1 MSIKQN
7 LHIHTT
13 YCDGK
18 DTPEE
23 LVIEAIGRGFD
34 SIGFAEHTYNKYSTY
49 HHQMMPEKMGEYRD
63 EIKALKTKYEGKI
76 DIFCGLE
83 DEYYSEVSREGYDYL
98 IASVHYLDVGGR
110 VAGFDG
116 GLESTLAYI
125 DTYFGGSGM
134 AFAQKYFETLTQF
147 PKKGRYDIIGHFDL
161 ITKNNEKGKFLD
173 VTSKEYLDLGFAAIH
188 ELQGKI
194 PLFEVNTGAISRGYR
209 TAPYPCLEFLN
220 EFRRCGFG
228 VLITSDCHDKTYL
241 DCAYEEAEALIRQA
255 GFRSKWILT
264 RDGFKEVAL

>member
-1 MSIKQN
+1 MNKQN

-23 LVIEAIGRGFD
+23 LVLAAMERGFS
-34 SIGFAEHTYNKYSTY
+34 SIGFAEHTYNKFSAYP
-49 HHQMMPEKMGEYRD
+49 HQMLPEKMGEYRS
-63 EIKALKTKYEGKI
+63 EVLALKDKYEGKI

-83 DEYYSEVSREGYDYL
+83 DEYFSEVSTEGYDYL
-98 IASVHYLDVGGR
+98 IGSIHYLDVGGA
-110 VAGFDG
+110 VKGFDD
-116 GLESTLAYI
+116 GLESTLDYI

-134 AFAQKYFETLTQF
+134 AFARKYFETLVQI
-147 PKKGRYDIIGHFDL
+147 PKKRRYDILGHFDL
-161 ITKNNEKGKFLD
+161 ITKNNEKGQFLD

-209 TAPYPCLEFLN
+209 TAPYPQMEFLK
-220 EFRRCGFG
+220 EFQRCGFG
-228 VLITSDCHDKTYL
+228 VLITSDCHDKAFL
-241 DCAYEEAEALIRQA
+241 DCYYEEAAALIRQA
-255 GFRSKWILT
+255 GFQTKWILT
-264 RDGFKEVAL
+264 KGGFKEVSL